1 MSNENKAKP
10 KNGDNDNDESG
21 ESSEANQE
29 MASIHHLQTLILT
42 HVVDV
47 VYILI

>member
-10 KNGDNDNDESG
+10 KNGDGNDNDESSD

-47 VYILI
+47 VY